1 MFAALSV
8 ALCVIAFTGCAGRL
22 TPQGAAS
29 ATALAVYA
37 FGENNP
43 KITENMRR
51 FQPVACDLAKN
62 QGATIEDIVGVI
74 QNTGDLDKDTKKVL
88 LVISTIYQTAVLPHG
103 TNTVSTHP
111 YLEAV
116 ICEGWG
122 TGLSLLPYPP
132 DPTPPPS
139 LSRNAPPAK
148 VVRAKSPKKLPPA
161 KWFIVK

>member
-1 MFAALSV
+1 MKRMFAALSV

-51 FQPVACDLAKN
+51 FQPVACDLA
-62 QGATIEDIVGVI
+62 
-74 QNTGDLDKDTKKVL
+74 KDTKKVL